1 MSTWRSAALVTA
13 VAFAFGVL
21 AVGFG
26 GTPAAAKD
34 DGKDIPCSD
43 TPFTFDAPGFT
54 AKCSDH
60 SQASI
65 NLDVPAA
72 IKIVTMHAFSNTEAT
87 FLDVVDDHIL
97 GTSRVYYDRRS
108 LESDISR
115 YYKADF
121 KDWAIDAS
129 VGGYEVEKVQ
139 VSFDREDPMDC
150 LAFRK
155 LGGRRYSGIGGLTV
169 GLTCSQL
176 GRDHAYAALK
186 HLAGGE

>member
-1 MSTWRSAALVTA
+1 MAGRAWTALLAAGAITIGL
-13 VAFAFGVL
+13 
-21 AVGFG
+21 G
-26 GTPAAAKD
+26 GELSPGRAD
-34 DGKDIPCSD
+34 EGGKDISCAD
-43 TPFTFDAPGFT
+43 TPFTFDAPGYT
-54 AKCSDH
+54 TKCKDH
-60 SQASI
+60 SAASI

-108 LESDISR
+108 LESDVSR
-115 YYKADF
+115 YYTADF
-121 KDWAIDAS
+121 KGWALDTAI
-129 VGGYEVEKVQ
+129 GGYEVERVQ
-139 VSFDREDPMDC
+139 VSFDREDPLDC

-169 GLTCSQL
+169 GLACSQL